1 MHNFHARGYQH
12 KLSCQRQN
20 AQTNFHAKNKGHT
33 NCQAKDKGHTNCHA
47 RDKWCTNFHTKD
59 KGHTNIHDKDN
70 WHKRLCQR
78 QKDTHTFMPRTDDNI
93 QTCMPRT
100 DDKLSHQGQPKHKLP
115 CQGQRTHKLP
125 CQGQRTHKLPCQ
137 GQRTHKLPCQGQR
150 THKLDVNPRQSL
162 PTTPSGQL
170 MEQVPCWPQS
180 SSHRWC
186 FLPGTAAPTCSA
198 PWAPGIPLA
207 CLPLRHG
214 RMCQTS
220 SGCHCPCSRPV
231 TTGWQTV

>member
-1 MHNFHARGYQH
+1 MPGATN
-12 KLSCQRQN
+12 
-20 AQTNFHAKNKGHT
+20 TNFR
-33 NCQAKDKGHTNCHA
+33 AKDKM
-47 RDKWCTNFHTKD
+47 
-59 KGHTNIHDKDN
+59 
-70 WHKRLCQR
+70 HKQ
-78 QKDTHTFMPRTDDNI
+78 TFMPKTKDT
-93 QTCMPRT
+93 QTVKPRT
-100 DDKLSHQGQPKHKLP
+100 KDTQIVMPGTNDAQTFITRTKDTQTFMTRTTDTNVYAKDKRTHKHSCQGQMTTYKRACQGQMTKLSHQGQPKHKLP

-137 GQRTHKLPCQGQR
+137 GQRTHKFPRQGQR

-207 CLPLRHG
+207 CLPLHHG